1 MSMYAPKQAYDK
13 HIFPPDGG
21 LGERGGI
28 GAPEGGNRGARGEA
42 AVWGRGAKFLLK
54 FEIRFILLT

>member
-1 MSMYAPKQAYDK
+1 MYAPKQAYDK

-28 GAPEGGNRGARGEA
+28 GAPEGKLPCGGG
-42 AVWGRGAKFLLK
+42 GRNFC
-54 FEIRFILLT
+54 